1 MFQKV
6 KLWVQTINISTHK
19 QKSNVEVQPVLDIEN
34 RDLGERVDRVGR
46 MKFIKRKK
54 KRKRDE
60 NQNR

>member
-6 KLWVQTINISTHK
+6 KPWVQTINISTHK
-19 QKSNVEVQPVLDIEN
+19 QMSNVEVQPVLDIEN
-34 RDLGERVDRVGR
+34 RDLGGRVDRVGR

-54 KRKRDE
+54 KRKRAE

>member
-1 MFQKV
+1 M
-6 KLWVQTINISTHK
+6 
-19 QKSNVEVQPVLDIEN
+19 SNVEVQPVLDIEN

>member
-1 MFQKV
+1 M
-6 KLWVQTINISTHK
+6 QTINISTHK
-19 QKSNVEVQPVLDIEN
+19 QRSNIEVQPVLDIEN